1 MIDRYTKL
9 RGRWRHADADLRRYT
24 RAVTIAG
31 LVALVLYVLVLA
43 DFGPNPARTAL
54 PSGDFSGFF
63 DLQARRLLEGHL
75 DIAPGDLGIEAFVE
89 GSREYMY
96 FPPGPALL
104 RLPIVA
110 FTDRFD
116 GKLTAASM
124 LLAWVVTTAL
134 VAMTMWRI
142 RRLLRETA
150 PLGRGEAVGYG
161 VLLVVTCGGSVLL
174 YLAALPYVY
183 HEVYS
188 WAIACSLG
196 VAYCLTGML
205 ERPTRRGLIS
215 AGAFTLGA
223 ILTRTT
229 AGWACA
235 GALLAAALW
244 FWAGRSRRPV
254 HRSLVPGLLLA
265 GGVPLAIGVAVN
277 WAKFRHPYMFP
288 LEDQVW
294 TGINDHR
301 RAALDANGG
310 DLVSM
315 RVLPSTVVNYLRPDG
330 LRFTPVFP
338 FITLPA
344 DIAPSYGGS
353 FLDQTYRTGSL
364 IAFMPLLVLLSI
376 WGAVTAFR
384 PRGVPGANL
393 LRIPLAAMA
402 AIPGAIMFYG
412 YIAYRYTSE
421 FLPVLVFAGTV
432 GFVDLA
438 RRLDT
443 RSATLRQGA
452 AAVVVTLGTFG
463 LVANFAVAVDTARSS
478 SPGPPLLQYLRVQ
491 EMVSSVTPGDPLTDQ
506 IATSAALP
514 RTGPAGRY
522 QIVDDC
528 HGLYLGTGDPLAPW
542 TMVEAKQLAWDI
554 DLTDA
559 DLRGRRLR
567 IILAGPDGGDR
578 GLVLETSPSRRY
590 RLFVDVGQTVGEEV
604 EPSGWRPIP
613 GSGRLQLRLVVNLG
627 LQEFGVVPGTSPRGI
642 FDFSASAL
650 GSNGYRRMLVM
661 RDRASAPDAHLPEG
675 VRVTPIRTPELVA
688 CVRLSQRVG
697 ASPVPP

>member
-1 MIDRYTKL
+1 MINRYNQV
-9 RGRWRHADADLRRYT
+9 RGRWRHADPDLRRYT
-24 RAVTIAG
+24 TAVTIASVG
-31 LVALVLYVLVLA
+31 ALVLYVLVLA
-43 DFGPNPARTAL
+43 DFGPNPGRTAL

-116 GKLTAASM
+116 GRLTAASM
-124 LLAWVVTTAL
+124 LLAWLVTTPL

-142 RRLLRETA
+142 RRLLRATA
-150 PLGRGEAVGYG
+150 PLRRGEAFGYG
-161 VLLVVTCGGSVLL
+161 LLLLVTCGGSVLL

-183 HEVYS
+183 HEVYA

-196 VAYCLTGML
+196 VAYSLTGVL
-205 ERPTRRGLIS
+205 ERPTTRGLLS

-235 GALLAAALW
+235 AALLAAAVW
-244 FWAGRSRRPV
+244 FWAGRRRRPAP
-254 HRSLVPGLLLA
+254 RFLVTGLLLA
-265 GGVPLAIGVAVN
+265 GSIPLAVGIAVN

-301 RAALDANGG
+301 RAALEANGG

-376 WGAVTAFR
+376 WGTITAFR
-384 PRGVPGANL
+384 PRGLHGVNL
-393 LRIPLAAMA
+393 LRIPLVAMA

-421 FLPVLVFAGTV
+421 FVPVLVFASTIGY
-432 GFVDLA
+432 VDLM
-438 RRLDT
+438 RRLPNGSAALR
-443 RSATLRQGA
+443 RSTTAGVLL
-452 AAVVVTLGTFG
+452 LGSFG
-463 LVANFAVAVDTARSS
+463 LVANLAVAVDTARSS
-478 SPGPPLLQYLRVQ
+478 RPGPPLLQYLRLQ
-491 EMVSSVTPGDPLTDQ
+491 EVVSSVTPGDPLTDQ
-506 IATSAALP
+506 IATAATLP
-514 RTGPAGRY
+514 RTGAAGRY

-528 HGLYLGTGDPLAPW
+528 HALYLGTGDPLAPW
-542 TMVEAKQLAWDI
+542 TMVEAKQLEWEI

-559 DLRGRRLR
+559 DLGGSRKR
-567 IILAGPDGGDR
+567 ITLAGPDGGDR
-578 GLVLETSPSRRY
+578 GLVLQTSPSRRY

-613 GSGRLQLRLVVNLG
+613 GSGRIHLRLVVNLG
-627 LQEFGVVPGTSPRGI
+627 LQEYAVVPGTSERGI
-642 FDFSASAL
+642 FDFSAAAL
-650 GSNGYRRMLVM
+650 GSSGYRRMLVM
-661 RDRASAPDAHLPEG
+661 RDRAGAPGADLPDG
-675 VRVTPIRTPELVA
+675 VRVTAVSTPELVA
-688 CVRLSQRVG
+688 CARLSARAG
-697 ASPVPP
+697 ASPAPR